1 MEIRVWVPTKLP
13 IWITFHYTPKV
24 MHSPSALGGKARE
37 KEMHNRKDVI
47 AKHLVRLLIH
57 NPQRNSE
64 ADKTAFFVLDTRQK
78 RLRHNLLSLLHAFP
92 EPHGS
97 AAAPEAD
104 LLKPASRF
112 LSLLAPNR
120 PLLGRIQ
127 HCFPGS

>member
-37 KEMHNRKDVI
+37 KEMHNREDVI

-64 ADKTAFFVLDTRQK
+64 ADKTAFLFWIHHRNGCGTT
-78 RLRHNLLSLLHAFP
+78 
-92 EPHGS
+92 
-97 AAAPEAD
+97 
-104 LLKPASRF
+104 
-112 LSLLAPNR
+112 
-120 PLLGRIQ
+120 
-127 HCFPGS
+127 CFPSFPPSQGRAARQQHPRQTC